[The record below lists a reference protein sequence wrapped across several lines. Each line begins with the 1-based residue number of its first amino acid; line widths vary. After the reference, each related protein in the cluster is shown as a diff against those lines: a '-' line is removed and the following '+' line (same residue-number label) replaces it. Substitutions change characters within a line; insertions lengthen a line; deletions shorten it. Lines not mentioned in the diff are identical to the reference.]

1 LIKNMEIRQRLLE
14 TGVKQWQLA
23 RKLDISESA
32 MSRKLRME
40 LSGSEKQKM
49 LKAISEIKNQ

>member
-1 LIKNMEIRQRLLE
+1 MIKNMEIRQRLLE

-32 MSRKLRME
+32 MSRKLRTE
-40 LSGSEKQKM
+40 LSGGEKQKM
-49 LKAISEIKNQ
+49 LRAISEIKEE

>member
-1 LIKNMEIRQRLLE
+1 MIKNMEIRQRLLE

-32 MSRKLRME
+32 MSRKLRTD
-40 LSGSEKQKM
+40 LSGVEKQKM
-49 LKAISEIKNQ
+49 LRAISEIKEE